1 MKKEKEK
8 ELKKSGVKSLVMSIS
23 LFLVLL
29 FLTFWLIFKD
39 QDLGKIFDIADNANP
54 WWILGG
60 FALMIGYFLIQSWNV
75 KSILGSLGEKI
86 SLKKMFKFTLIEFF
100 FCAMTPSASGGQ
112 PLEIYYMSKEGIS
125 ASKATLA
132 IFVQLCGYQISVM
145 SLGIISVLFLP
156 YKLPP
161 GVFMF
166 FLIGLLINGIAL
178 LVLLSCVFLPKV
190 TQLAAQGIVKIA
202 RKLHYKKV
210 DQMEEKL
217 KNGIEQYADNS
228 KYIKKHKKEFG
239 IAILRVFAQVSL
251 FYIVPFC
258 VYKAFGLSEHGLM
271 EIFAMQSVLFI
282 ATAGFPIPGA
292 VGLSETVFLALYG
305 SVFGTEL
312 LSSAMLLNRGITFYG
327 FVLISMLVVL
337 GNIIFLRI
345 HERKN
350 QSETKVQK

>member
-8 ELKKSGVKSLVMSIS
+8 ELKKSGVKSLVMSIT

-39 QDLGKIFDIADNANP
+39 QDLSKIFDIANDANM

-75 KSILGSLGEKI
+75 KSILNSLGEKV

-132 IFVQLCGYQISVM
+132 IFIQLCGYQIAVM
-145 SLGIISVLFLP
+145 TLGIVSVLFLP
-156 YKLPP
+156 VKLPP

-166 FLIGLLINGIAL
+166 FLIGLLINGVAL
-178 LVLLSCVFLPKV
+178 LILLSCVFLPKV
-190 TQLAAQGIVKIA
+190 TQVAAQGIVKIA
-202 RKLHYKKV
+202 KKLHYKKV
-210 DQMEEKL
+210 DHMEENL
-217 KNGIEQYADNS
+217 MRGIEQYAENS
-228 KYIKKHKKEFG
+228 RYIKKHKKEFG

-271 EIFAMQSVLFI
+271 ELFAMQSVLFI

-292 VGLSETVFLALYG
+292 VGLSESVFLALYG
-305 SVFGTEL
+305 TIFGTEL

-327 FVLISMLVVL
+327 LVIISMLVVL
-337 GNIIFLRI
+337 GNIIFLKVR
-345 HERKN
+345 ERKIEKESAN
-350 QSETKVQK
+350 KQ